1 MSRRAR
7 IDSLPALHEAC
18 WTELGLAAQDRRHP
32 WRTPVL
38 ASRDGDGVDARTVVL
53 REVDVAARRLVVY
66 TDARS
71 PKVAQLRRWPQASL
85 CAWSPQCSWQLRLQ
99 VRVAV
104 RDDDEAVAWR
114 WARMKASPAAK
125 DYLSPRAPGSEQADA
140 DRDTAETAPGAC
152 AHFAVLELAVRAM
165 DWLELHPDGHRR
177 ACFDARGARWRVP

>member
-1 MSRRAR
+1 MSHAAR
-7 IDSLPALHEAC
+7 IDTLPALHDAC
-18 WTELGLAAQDRRHP
+18 WAELGLAAQDRRHP

-53 REVDVAARRLVVY
+53 REVDAEARQLIVY

-71 PKVAQLRRWPQASL
+71 PKVAQLRTWPRASL
-85 CAWSPQCSWQLRLQ
+85 CAWSPQRSWQLRLR

-104 RDDDEAVAWR
+104 RDDDDAVARR

-125 DYLSPRAPGSEQADA
+125 DYLSPLAPGSERADA
-140 DRDTAETAPGAC
+140 GPDAAPGAR
-152 AHFAVLELAVRAM
+152 AHFAVLELTVLAM

-177 ACFDARGARWRVP
+177 ASFDARGARWRVP